1 VLQRNALTGYPRE
14 RYTPPVLQG
23 AGEADAMLRF
33 LSKPIRTVLLW
44 QLIVTATLTLGAAAA
59 VGADCALSAA
69 LGGLISMC
77 AGLVSALVASWGK
90 AESAGGVL
98 LGALRAEGVKIG
110 VMVLLLWL
118 VFATYRDLVAL
129 ALLGSFAVTLV
140 IFSMAFFVRE
150 Q

>member
-1 VLQRNALTGYPRE
+1 
-14 RYTPPVLQG
+14 
-23 AGEADAMLRF
+23 
-33 LSKPIRTVLLW
+33 
-44 QLIVTATLTLGAAAA
+44 
-59 VGADCALSAA
+59 
-69 LGGLISMC
+69 
-77 AGLVSALVASWGK
+77 
-90 AESAGGVL
+90 
-98 LGALRAEGVKIG
+98 LRAEGVKIG